1 MVDMDIQRFRHI
13 LIVAEEGNFARAAAR
28 LRMAQ
33 PPLSQ
38 SIQRSER
45 DLGVALF
52 KRTRKGVYL
61 TAAGEALL
69 PEARA
74 AVAAAERAAELAR
87 AAVSRPTV
95 RIGVASPCLWGPVP
109 DLLHLGHKGGIQIE
123 VIEASTNEQLQA
135 LPHGRLDLGLLS
147 PPFDAPARLHVID
160 VSTDPL
166 IAAVPKDLVSGRGA
180 VPLALLADR
189 LILFPKQHGPSL
201 YTKILHY
208 FSVHGLRPTI
218 VQEVSDLMP
227 TLILVAA
234 GLGSTFVPSAISHRL
249 SLRDVMFRPLAE
261 VDSVPTWPFAIAHMP
276 LSADS
281 DAAKLLNL
289 WKRARS
295 L

>member
-1 MVDMDIQRFRHI
+1 MDIQRFRHI
-13 LIVAEEGNFARAAAR
+13 VVVAEEANFGRAAAR
-28 LRMAQ
+28 LGMAQ

-61 TAAGEALL
+61 TAAGQALL

-87 AAVSRPTV
+87 AATSHHPV
-95 RIGVASPCLWGPVP
+95 RIGIASPCLWGPLP
-109 DLLHLGHKGGIQIE
+109 DLLRLAHKGGIQIE

-135 LPHGRLDLGLLS
+135 LAHGRLDLGFLS
-147 PPFDAPARLHVID
+147 PPFDAPARLHVVD
-160 VSTDPL
+160 LSTDPL
-166 IAAVPKDLVSGRGA
+166 IAAVPKKLVAGRDA
-180 VPLALLADR
+180 VPLSLLADR
-189 LILFPKQHGPSL
+189 LILFPRHHGASL
-201 YTKILHY
+201 HAKILNY
-208 FSVHGLRPTI
+208 FSRHGLRPTI

-227 TLILVAA
+227 TLVLVAA
-234 GLGSTFVPSAISHRL
+234 GLGATFVPSAMGRYL

-261 VDSVPTWPFAIAHMP
+261 VENLPTWPFAIAHMP
-276 LSADS
+276 LSAGS

-289 WKRARS
+289 WKPARS
-295 L
+295 S